1 MNYKALTDWTRNKA
15 LAPVFAGIL
24 SHASFYPEDLSTI
37 HNLLLD
43 LQSLPS
49 VGMRPDNSEMGAL
62 LSRAGPALRHPE
74 ASTPAGTSW
83 TPGVG
88 GEGEVGVLPGA
99 LPQTPLYERRTT
111 ENTLVYTEK

>member
-74 ASTPAGTSW
+74 AGPRGDLLD
-83 TPGVG
+83 P
-88 GEGEVGVLPGA
+88 
-99 LPQTPLYERRTT
+99 RRRR
-111 ENTLVYTEK
+111 